1 MSRPTVLIGFLILL
15 VPTPVLSD
23 DAPSRPRPNSDK
35 EPMGAFS
42 IDRGL
47 RFLDTVSVNW
57 TRDRKCGTC
66 HTNYAHMMA
75 GPLYKESPELLEV
88 RAFFEGRAEGW
99 DKPEKRSKPIAEGE
113 IVATATALAL
123 YDAAATGKLQ
133 PTTRSA
139 LDRMWTIQRPDGGW
153 NWFDCDLPPQEDDDY
168 YGTVLAAVGVGHAPD
183 QYKQTEAARQGLDK
197 LRAYLLATPAPHLH
211 HRAMLLWASTG
222 IDDLM
227 GKEERERT
235 IADLLARQRPD
246 GGWSLTS
253 LGKWERR
260 DGTANPEDAP
270 SDGYGTGFVVYVLRQ
285 SGMASDADADPTRRR
300 MDQEP
305 PARFRTLVHALAEPR
320 PRPLPDP
327 RRDGIRPYGPLS
339 LRREITDWGL
349 LVGLKVYASVAIG
362 ALFDRSSS
370 ALRSTVQ
377 DRVIHFPVSHETDAP
392 IRLSLATPR
401 VSLGLP
407 VGTLIWPTLA
417 SSRMYVYRR
426 RLPPC

>member
-1 MSRPTVLIGFLILL
+1 MSRRVCLLGTFFLSFPTLALCDEA
-15 VPTPVLSD
+15 PTK
-23 DAPSRPRPNSDK
+23 PRPNSDK

-47 RFLDTVSVNW
+47 RFLDAVSVNW
-57 TRDRKCGTC
+57 TRERKCGTC

-75 GPLYKESPELLEV
+75 GSLYQESPELLEV

-99 DKPEKRSKPIAEGE
+99 DKPAKGSKPIAEGE

-168 YGTVLAAVGVGHAPD
+168 YGTVLAAIGVGHAPD
-183 QYKQTEAARQGLDK
+183 DYKQTEAARDGIDK
-197 LRAYLLATPAPHLH
+197 LRDYLRVTAAPHLH

-222 IDDLM
+222 VDGLM
-227 GKEERERT
+227 DGAERERT
-235 IADLLARQRPD
+235 IADLLAKQRPD

-285 SGMASDADADPTRRR
+285 SGMAQD
-300 MDQEP
+300 
-305 PARFRTLVHALAEPR
+305 AEPI
-320 PRPLPDP
+320 
-327 RRDGIRPYGPLS
+327 RRGLAWIKGNQRASGRWFTRSPSLDHAHYLTHAGTGFVLMALS
-339 LRREITDWGL
+339 ACGE
-349 LVGLKVYASVAIG
+349 K
-362 ALFDRSSS
+362 
-370 ALRSTVQ
+370 
-377 DRVIHFPVSHETDAP
+377 
-392 IRLSLATPR
+392 
-401 VSLGLP
+401 
-407 VGTLIWPTLA
+407 
-417 SSRMYVYRR
+417 
-426 RLPPC
+426 